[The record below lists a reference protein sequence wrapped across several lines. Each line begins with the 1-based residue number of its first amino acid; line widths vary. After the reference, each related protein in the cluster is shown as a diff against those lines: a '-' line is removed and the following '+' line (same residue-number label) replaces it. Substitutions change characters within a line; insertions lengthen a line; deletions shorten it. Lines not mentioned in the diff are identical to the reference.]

1 MAASSSPPAAP
12 GTDRVRVS
20 VVIPTLNADR
30 SLSATVAA
38 LRTSPDHGV
47 DIELVVVDGGS
58 TDGTVETARTLGARL
73 VHAKR
78 GRGSQ
83 LRAGAL
89 AAAGP
94 WLLFLHADTTL
105 DAGWPRDV
113 ASLAGTPQ
121 RAGWFRFALDDDS
134 ARARCLEWLVHWRS
148 RWLGLPYGD
157 QGLLIHRDLYH
168 RLGGFPDIPLMEDV
182 ALVGRIGRAR
192 LAALPT
198 PAMTSAARYRRD
210 GYLLRSMRNL
220 LCLALY
226 GLGVP
231 PSRIARFYG
240 RSGG

>member
-12 GTDRVRVS
+12 GTGRVRVS
-20 VVIPTLNADR
+20 VIIPTLNAVH
-30 SLSATVAA
+30 SLPATVAA
-38 LRTSPDHGV
+38 LETGRGIDA
-47 DIELVVVDGGS
+47 ELVVVDGGS
-58 TDGTVETARTLGARL
+58 TDGTVEMARTLGAHL

-83 LRAGAL
+83 LRAGAFR
-89 AAAGP
+89 AEGP

-105 DAGWPRDV
+105 GAGWPRDV
-113 ASLAGTPQ
+113 AGLAGTPQ
-121 RAGWFRFALDDDS
+121 RVGWFRFALDDDS
-134 ARARCLEWLVHWRS
+134 ARARCLERLVHWRS

-157 QGLLIHRDLYH
+157 QGLLIHCDLYN

-182 ALVGRIGRAR
+182 ALVRRIGRAR
-192 LAALPT
+192 LVALPT
-198 PAMTSAARYRRD
+198 PAVTSAARYRRD

-220 LCLALY
+220 LCLTLY

-231 PSRIARFYG
+231 PRWIARLYG